1 MDKISSIIPSNA
13 RLKSVDLEDSHPV
26 RPGTPTFGRREGT
39 TSNMRAAERDRVSI
53 SSKAREV
60 MQQETVAGRNPR
72 EDASVKIVDTITRN
86 FFNTRV
92 KPKEEPLSEQVQET
106 AQGTSQ
112 GAVPNEIP
120 QASEPDIVP
129 VVIIAQSPYTVEQN
143 T

>member
-1 MDKISSIIPSNA
+1 MEKISSIIPSNA
-13 RLKSVDLEDSHPV
+13 RIKSVDMEDSHPV

-39 TSNMRAAERDRVSI
+39 TANLRAAERDRVSI

-60 MQQETVAGRNPR
+60 MKQETVAGRNPR

-92 KPKEEPLSEQVQET
+92 KPKEEPLSEQVQASGQEVPP
-106 AQGTSQ
+106 ALSQ
-112 GAVPNEIP
+112 QTEG
-120 QASEPDIVP
+120 PDLVP
-129 VVIIAQSPYTVEQN
+129 VVIIAQSPYAVEQD